1 MKIIQN
7 NRCNSPKTYF
17 FSLLQKIQSLVV
29 SSDVSTSRKGH
40 FSNMV
45 ITNIP
50 TIWASHSIN
59 RCKPSKNSANSLKS
73 NKNIAYIKIHHTT
86 SCASGSILWHSW
98 HYAHNMVDHV
108 HHYYIIQH
116 HVHHRAFNH
125 IIDKILSTWNIM
137 LHLVHHRA
145 SYHINGKVKHHAT
158 SSASQSIF

>member
-1 MKIIQN
+1 MK
-7 NRCNSPKTYF
+7 KD
-17 FSLLQKIQSLVV
+17 
-29 SSDVSTSRKGH
+29 DVSTSRKGH

-98 HYAHNMVDHV
+98 HYAHNMVDHI

-145 SYHINGKVKHHAT
+145 SYHFIDTMPTTWYIMQHLMHFRAFF
-158 SSASQSIF
+158 QIFDTMPTTH

>member
-1 MKIIQN
+1 
-7 NRCNSPKTYF
+7 
-17 FSLLQKIQSLVV
+17 
-29 SSDVSTSRKGH
+29 
-40 FSNMV
+40 MV

-137 LHLVHHRA
+137 LHLVHPRSSFHFIDTMPTTWYIMQHLVHPRAFFQIFDTMPTTHRFYNILCITEH
-145 SYHINGKVKHHAT
+145 SVT
-158 SSASQSIF
+158 

>member
-1 MKIIQN
+1 
-7 NRCNSPKTYF
+7 
-17 FSLLQKIQSLVV
+17 
-29 SSDVSTSRKGH
+29 
-40 FSNMV
+40 MV

-137 LHLVHHRA
+137 RYLVHHRA
-145 SYHINGKVKHHAT
+145 SYHFIDTMPTTWYIIQDLVHPRSFFQILDTIPTTH
-158 SSASQSIF
+158 